1 MNPTQLN
8 AELSG
13 MDIYLLDQ
21 ILKERF
27 IPAGRVLDVGCGAG
41 RNLKWFARND
51 FEVYALDS
59 HEKAIQKVKE
69 TGLLSDDRILHQS
82 ATTLPFADDF
92 FDGIICNA
100 LLHMLN
106 TREEIDQVISETW
119 RVLKPGG
126 IWFARLATD
135 LSMQSLIEKQP
146 DGRHRMPSTEWD
158 IHLTSLDE
166 MLGWTEK
173 LGGKLLDPIKTSN
186 VQNQRAMATWVMV
199 KQ

>member
-1 MNPTQLN
+1 M
-8 AELSG
+8 
-13 MDIYLLDQ
+13 
-21 ILKERF
+21 
-27 IPAGRVLDVGCGAG
+27 LDVGCGAG
-41 RNLKWFARND
+41 RNLKWFARNGY
-51 FEVYALDS
+51 ETYALDS

-69 TGLLSDDRILHQS
+69 TGLLPDDRILHQS
-82 ATTLPFADDF
+82 ATKLPFEDGF

-100 LLHMLN
+100 LLHILS

-119 RVLKPGG
+119 RALKPGG

-146 DGRHRMPSTEWD
+146 DGRHRMPGTEWD

-166 MLGWTEK
+166 MLAWADK

-186 VQNQRAMATWVMV
+186 VQNQRAMATWVMS
-199 KQ
+199 K